1 METPLSSGSQ
11 HSPRHSL
18 SSSEPTHLPSDRF
31 AHAIG
36 QWYNDAAHPDSSE
49 PIEFSERSMRILV
62 VDDDPPSVKMIGFL
76 LREEGYTVLTT
87 NSGPEALRMLNE
99 EMPDLVILDV
109 MMPGMDGLEVCRRIR
124 RITDLPII
132 FLSAKGEMADR
143 VAGLDVGGDDY
154 LPKPFEPAE
163 LLARV
168 RAVMR
173 RAEAFAFG
181 DRLNQLTVAGVH
193 LDPVNNVAVLPDGRQ
208 VYLTPIEFRLLHYL
222 ISNAGRA
229 LTHDQLF
236 ATVWGYD
243 YDGSANLVAAHMRRL
258 RRKIEEDPSN
268 PKRLITVRGIGYRFA
283 AD

>member
-1 METPLSSGSQ
+1 MGVSPK
-11 HSPRHSL
+11 SPR
-18 SSSEPTHLPSDRF
+18 PSQGTRSGEGRFENRF
-31 AHAIG
+31 AAVIA
-36 QWYNDAAHPDSSE
+36 QWYNRPAE
-49 PIEFSERSMRILV
+49 PKTQGAQRPPERSMRVLV
-62 VDDDPPSVKMIGFL
+62 VDDDAPSRKMIGFL
-76 LREEGYTVLTT
+76 LREEGYTVLSAG
-87 NSGPEALRMLNE
+87 SGPEALALLDK

-124 RITDLPII
+124 RIADLPII

-143 VAGLDVGGDDY
+143 VAGLDSGGDDY
-154 LPKPFEPAE
+154 LPKPFEPTE

-181 DRLNQLTVAGVH
+181 DRLTQLAVAGVH
-193 LDPVNNVAVLPDGRQ
+193 LDPVNNIVVLADGSE

-222 ISNAGRA
+222 MSNAGRT

-243 YDGSANLVAAHMRRL
+243 FDGSTNLVAAHMRRL
-258 RRKIEEDPSN
+258 RRKVEEEPSN
-268 PKRLITVRGIGYRFA
+268 PQLLLTVRGVGYRFA
-283 AD
+283 AS

>member
-1 METPLSSGSQ
+1 MCCSALSDAQHSSSGV
-11 HSPRHSL
+11 SPVAMS
-18 SSSEPTHLPSDRF
+18 PSADRF
-31 AHAIG
+31 APAVG
-36 QWYNDAAHPDSSE
+36 RWYNSATHPHSSQ
-49 PIEFSERSMRILV
+49 SEEISEWPMRILV
-62 VDDDPPSVKMIGFL
+62 VDDDFPSVKMIAFL
-76 LREEGYTVLTT
+76 LREEGYTVLAA
-87 NSGPEALRMLNE
+87 NDGPEALRIVDE

-132 FLSAKGEMADR
+132 FLSARGETTDR

-173 RAEAFAFG
+173 RTEAFAFG
-181 DRLNQLTVAGVH
+181 ERPPKLTVAGIH
-193 LDPVNNVAVLPDGRQ
+193 LDPMKNEAVLPDGRQ

-222 ISNAGRA
+222 MSNAGRT
-229 LTHDQLF
+229 LTYDQLL

-243 YDGSANLVAAHMRRL
+243 YEGYANLVAVHVRRL
-258 RRKIEEDPSN
+258 RHKIEEDPSN
-268 PKRLITVRGIGYRFA
+268 PQRLITVRGTGYRFE

>member
-1 METPLSSGSQ
+1 METPLSSGLQ

-36 QWYNDAAHPDSSE
+36 QWYNDAAYPCSLEPSE
-49 PIEFSERSMRILV
+49 FPERSMRILV

-87 NSGPEALRMLNE
+87 NSGPEALRMLND

-143 VAGLDVGGDDY
+143 VVGLDVGGDDY

-181 DRLNQLTVAGVH
+181 DRLSHLMVAGIH
-193 LDPVNNVAVLPDGRQ
+193 LDPVNNVAILPEGQ
-208 VYLTPIEFRLLHYL
+208 EIYLTPIEFRLLHYL
-222 ISNAGRA
+222 MSNAGRA

-243 YDGSANLVAAHMRRL
+243 YDGSTNLVAAHMRRL
-258 RRKIEEDPSN
+258 RRKVEEEPSN
-268 PKRLITVRGIGYRFA
+268 PKRLITVRGIGYRFE

>member
-18 SSSEPTHLPSDRF
+18 SSSEPTRLPSDRF

-36 QWYNDAAHPDSSE
+36 RWYNDAAHPCSLEPSE
-49 PIEFSERSMRILV
+49 FPERSMRILV

-143 VAGLDVGGDDY
+143 VVGLDVGGDDY

-243 YDGSANLVAAHMRRL
+243 YDGYGNLVAAHMRRL

>member
-1 METPLSSGSQ
+1 MAIPLSSAGSGLL
-11 HSPRHSL
+11 RR
-18 SSSEPTHLPSDRF
+18 SEIPPETTPPTGNRF
-31 AHAIG
+31 ASALG
-36 QWYNDAAHPDSSE
+36 QWYNDAARSISTDSK
-49 PIEFSERSMRILV
+49 EFSDQAMRILI

-76 LREEGYTVLTT
+76 LREEGYTVLTA
-87 NSGPEALRMLNE
+87 NSGPEALGLLNE

-124 RITDLPII
+124 RSTDLPII
-132 FLSAKGEMADR
+132 FLSARGETSDR
-143 VAGLDVGGDDY
+143 VAGLDVGADDY
-154 LPKPFEPAE
+154 LPKPFEPSE

-181 DRLNQLTVAGVH
+181 DRLNQLTVAGIH
-193 LDPVNNVAVLPDGRQ
+193 LDPVNNLAVLDDGREI
-208 VYLTPIEFRLLHYL
+208 YLTPIEFRLLHYL
-222 ISNAGRA
+222 MNNAGRA

-243 YDGSANLVAAHMRRL
+243 YDGSTNLVAAHMRRL

-268 PKRLITVRGIGYRFA
+268 PKHLVTARGIGYRFA
-283 AD
+283 PD

>member
-1 METPLSSGSQ
+1 
-11 HSPRHSL
+11 
-18 SSSEPTHLPSDRF
+18 
-31 AHAIG
+31 
-36 QWYNDAAHPDSSE
+36 
-49 PIEFSERSMRILV
+49 MRILV
-62 VDDDPPSVKMIGFL
+62 VDDDLPSVKMIAFL
-76 LREEGYTVLTT
+76 LREEGYTVLTA
-87 NSGPEALRMLNE
+87 NDGPEALRMVDE

-132 FLSAKGEMADR
+132 FLSAKGETADR

-173 RAEAFAFG
+173 RTEAFALG
-181 DRLNQLTVAGVH
+181 ERPPQLTVAGIH
-193 LDPVNNVAVLPDGRQ
+193 LDPVKNVAILPDGRQ

-222 ISNAGRA
+222 MSNAGRT
-229 LTHDQLF
+229 LTYDQLL

-243 YDGSANLVAAHMRRL
+243 YEGYANLVAVHVRRL
-258 RRKIEEDPSN
+258 RHKVEKDPKN
-268 PKRLITVRGIGYRFA
+268 PQRLITVRGIGYRFE

>member
-1 METPLSSGSQ
+1 
-11 HSPRHSL
+11 
-18 SSSEPTHLPSDRF
+18 
-31 AHAIG
+31 
-36 QWYNDAAHPDSSE
+36 
-49 PIEFSERSMRILV
+49 MRILV
-62 VDDDPPSVKMIGFL
+62 VDDDLPSVKMIAFL
-76 LREEGYTVLTT
+76 LREEGYTVLTA
-87 NSGPEALRMLNE
+87 NDGPEALRMVDE

-132 FLSAKGEMADR
+132 FLSAKGETADR

-173 RAEAFAFG
+173 RTEAFALG
-181 DRLNQLTVAGVH
+181 ERPSQLTVAGIH
-193 LDPVNNVAVLPDGRQ
+193 LDPVKNVAILPDGRQ

-222 ISNAGRA
+222 MSNAGRT
-229 LTHDQLF
+229 LTYDQLL

-243 YDGSANLVAAHMRRL
+243 YEGYANLVAVHMRRL
-258 RRKIEEDPSN
+258 RHKVEEDPRN
-268 PKRLITVRGIGYRFA
+268 PQRLITVRGIGYRFE

>member
-36 QWYNDAAHPDSSE
+36 QWYNDAAYPCCSE
-49 PIEFSERSMRILV
+49 PSEFPERSMRILV

-243 YDGSANLVAAHMRRL
+243 YDGSANLVAAHMLRL

-268 PKRLITVRGIGYRFA
+268 PKRLITARGIGYRFA

>member
-1 METPLSSGSQ
+1 MDS
-11 HSPRHSL
+11 SL
-18 SSSEPTHLPSDRF
+18 SSAASRLHYQLKSPSEPTSPIGDGF
-31 AHAIG
+31 ARAVG
-36 QWYNDAAHPDSSE
+36 QWYNGPAHCISTDSKEFPDQA
-49 PIEFSERSMRILV
+49 MRILI

-76 LREEGYTVLTT
+76 LREEGYIVLTA
-87 NSGPEALRMLNE
+87 NSGPEALALLNE

-124 RITDLPII
+124 RSTDLPII
-132 FLSAKGEMADR
+132 FLSARGETSDR
-143 VAGLDVGGDDY
+143 VAGLDVGADDY
-154 LPKPFEPAE
+154 LPKPFEPSE

-181 DRLNQLTVAGVH
+181 DRLNQLTVAGIH
-193 LDPVNNVAVLPDGRQ
+193 LDPVNNLAVLADGRE

-222 ISNAGRA
+222 MNNAGRA

-236 ATVWGYD
+236 ATVWGCD

-268 PKRLITVRGIGYRFA
+268 PRRLVTVRGIGYRFA
-283 AD
+283 PD

>member
-1 METPLSSGSQ
+1 
-11 HSPRHSL
+11 
-18 SSSEPTHLPSDRF
+18 
-31 AHAIG
+31 
-36 QWYNDAAHPDSSE
+36 
-49 PIEFSERSMRILV
+49 MRILV

-283 AD
+283 VD

>member
-1 METPLSSGSQ
+1 M
-11 HSPRHSL
+11 
-18 SSSEPTHLPSDRF
+18 
-31 AHAIG
+31 G
-36 QWYNDAAHPDSSE
+36 QWYNSAARVYHSQPE
-49 PIEFSERSMRILV
+49 EISERPMRILV
-62 VDDDPPSVKMIGFL
+62 VDDDPPSVKMIAFL
-76 LREEGYTVLTT
+76 LREEGYTVLTA
-87 NSGPEALRMLNE
+87 NDGPQALRRLNNE

-132 FLSAKGEMADR
+132 FLSAKGETADR

-168 RAVMR
+168 KAVMR

-181 DRLNQLTVAGVH
+181 DRPAKLTVAGFH
-193 LDPVNNVAVLPDGRQ
+193 LDPVNNVAILPDGRQ
-208 VYLTPIEFRLLHYL
+208 VYLTPVEFRLAHYL
-222 ISNAGRA
+222 MSNAGRT

-243 YDGSANLVAAHMRRL
+243 YEGSANLVAAHIRRL
-258 RRKIEEDPSN
+258 RRKIEEDARN
-268 PKRLITVRGIGYRFA
+268 PKRLITVRGIGYRFEA
-283 AD
+283 A

>member
-1 METPLSSGSQ
+1 METPQ
-11 HSPRHSL
+11 AFDVERPPSPRKD
-18 SSSEPTHLPSDRF
+18 SSESRSPAGDRF
-31 AHAIG
+31 ALGVG
-36 QWYNDAAHPDSSE
+36 QWYNGAAHLHSSE
-49 PIEFSERSMRILV
+49 PKELPEQPMRILI

-76 LREEGYTVLTT
+76 LREEGYTVLTAH
-87 NSGPEALRMLNE
+87 SGPAALSMLNDE
-99 EMPDLVILDV
+99 IPDLVILDV

-132 FLSAKGEMADR
+132 FLSARGETSDR
-143 VAGLDVGGDDY
+143 VAGLDVGADDY
-154 LPKPFEPAE
+154 LPKPFEPSE

-181 DRLNQLTVAGVH
+181 DRLSQLTVVGIH
-193 LDPVNNVAVLPDGRQ
+193 LDPVNNQAVFADGEQ

-222 ISNAGRA
+222 MSNAGRA
-229 LTHDQLF
+229 LSHDQLF

-243 YDGSANLVAAHMRRL
+243 YDGSTNLVAAHMRRL

-268 PKRLITVRGIGYRFA
+268 PKRLVTVRGIGYRFE